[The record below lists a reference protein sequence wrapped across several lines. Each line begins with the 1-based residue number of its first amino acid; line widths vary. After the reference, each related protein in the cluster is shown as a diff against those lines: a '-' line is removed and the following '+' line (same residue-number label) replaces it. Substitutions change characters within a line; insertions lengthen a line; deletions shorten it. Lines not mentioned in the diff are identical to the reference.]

1 MSNMNP
7 KDAQDAAF
15 DARCRAA
22 LEGRAVDAPAPAESL
37 FAAAEPTGNKAAR
50 LAVMAL
56 AFAGVAAWG
65 VYRSDVPAP
74 AIEEGSVTE
83 VEAPQEVTDA
93 SPIDAS
99 PTDAVSVQA
108 DATVPEAVGLPETPE
123 VEAATSEV
131 VPVAAESSA
140 PAAMPVVE
148 PEVAPTEVVHVS
160 AAPVSEPE
168 ASLETTDRVSPQD
181 VPAESTDIE
190 EPVSND
196 PVPAPSEAPENTP
209 TLTLPLTLPS
219 GGGL

>member
-1 MSNMNP
+1 MNP

-74 AIEEGSVTE
+74 AIEEGAVTE
-83 VEAPQEVTDA
+83 VEAPQKVT
-93 SPIDAS
+93 DAS

-108 DATVPEAVGLPETPE
+108 DAPVPEAAGIPATPE
-123 VEAATSEV
+123 VEAATSEGAA
-131 VPVAAESSA
+131 VAAESNA

-148 PEVAPTEVVHVS
+148 PEVAPAEVVHVS
-160 AAPVSEPE
+160 ATPVSEPE
-168 ASLETTDRVSPQD
+168 APLETTDPVSPQD

-196 PVPAPSEAPENTP
+196 PVPAPSKAPENTP

>member
-15 DARCRAA
+15 DARCRSA

-74 AIEEGSVTE
+74 AIEEGPVTE
-83 VEAPQEVTDA
+83 VEAPQEVTGT
-93 SPIDAS
+93 SPAES
-99 PTDAVSVQA
+99 GPAQSEAVM
-108 DATVPEAVGLPETPE
+108 PEAVASSSAPET
-123 VEAATSEV
+123 EAAELEV
-131 VPVAAESSA
+131 TPGPAESNA

-148 PEVAPTEVVHVS
+148 PEVAPAEVVHVS

-168 ASLETTDRVSPQD
+168 APLETTDPVSPQD

-190 EPVSND
+190 EPASND
-196 PVPAPSEAPENTP
+196 PVPAPSEAPKNTP